1 MTTTLGIPNFLLGL
15 GALVFALYITK
26 DKWRGKI
33 GI

>member
-1 MTTTLGIPNFLLGL
+1 MVTTLGIPNFMLGL

>member
-1 MTTTLGIPNFLLGL
+1 MVTTLGIPNFMLGVF
-15 GALVFALYITK
+15 ALAFALYITK

>member
-1 MTTTLGIPNFLLGL
+1 MATTLGIPNFMLGVLGL
-15 GALVFALYITK
+15 AFALYITK